1 MTNPQNVW
9 STIWS
14 QVIDLDGLTYHIAV
28 PVVFALIALVAIA
41 MGRLLAL
48 SVERLG
54 EAESPSPS
62 Q

>member
-1 MTNPQNVW
+1 MTNPENIW

-54 EAESPSPS
+54 EAEAPSPS

>member
-1 MTNPQNVW
+1 MTNPENIW

-54 EAESPSPS
+54 KAEAPSPS